1 MVAERGHRGGRFW
14 SAGLGLLLLLVL
26 SGAARAQDQPGSLR
40 GVVYDQDF
48 DVPLPG
54 AQVLIVELGQA
65 KATNE
70 QGNFVFTEVAPGT
83 YTVVF
88 SKDGYVRQVKAGVV
102 VEAGRLTDLDVSL
115 AGEFTEMEEF
125 L

>member
-1 MVAERGHRGGRFW
+1 MAAERGQETGRRSW
-14 SAGLGLLLLLVL
+14 IAAGLGLLLLLLL

-40 GVVYDQDF
+40 GVVYDKDF

-65 KATNE
+65 KVTNE
-70 QGNFVFTEVAPGT
+70 QGNFVFTEVAPGS
-83 YTVVF
+83 YTVVV

-102 VEAGRLTDLDVSL
+102 VAAGRLTDLD
-115 AGEFTEMEEF
+115 
-125 L
+125 